1 MRDLV
6 VFVADLTMEK
16 AIETFLT
23 RPDFHRPHNLH
34 VRPFD
39 FDPRTDLIR
48 IPGNDAGVFTK
59 GHEWVRDFGR
69 GYRHAVLVF
78 DREYGTDAD
87 ATALR
92 NDLCARV
99 CATGWDLNRFCVVVI
114 DPELEAWIWQRNQRV
129 AAPLKF
135 ESVADMVAAV
145 RAAGLEWGDG
155 QAKPLRPKEALQAVV
170 RQRGLGWS
178 SAIHRSIIAG
188 VSLVGCQDPAFVEL
202 RGALQGWFPAGGAK

>member
-23 RPDFHRPHNLH
+23 RPDFHRPHNLN
-34 VRPFD
+34 VRSFA
-39 FDPRTDLIR
+39 FDPATDLIR

-59 GHEWVRDFGR
+59 GHEWVREFAG

-99 CATGWDLNRFCVVVI
+99 CATGWDAARFCVVVI
-114 DPELEAWIWQRNQRV
+114 DPELEAWVWQRNQRV
-129 AAPLKF
+129 AAPLRF
-135 ESVADMVAAV
+135 ESVPDMVAAV
-145 RAAGLEWGDG
+145 RAAGLEWPDD
-155 QAKPLRPKEALQAVV
+155 QAKPARPKEALRAVV
-170 RQRGLGWS
+170 RQRGIGWS
-178 SAIHRSIIAG
+178 SAIHRSVIAS
-188 VSLVGCQDPAFVEL
+188 VSLVGCQDLAFVEL
-202 RGALQGWFPAGGAK
+202 RTALQRWFPVGGVA